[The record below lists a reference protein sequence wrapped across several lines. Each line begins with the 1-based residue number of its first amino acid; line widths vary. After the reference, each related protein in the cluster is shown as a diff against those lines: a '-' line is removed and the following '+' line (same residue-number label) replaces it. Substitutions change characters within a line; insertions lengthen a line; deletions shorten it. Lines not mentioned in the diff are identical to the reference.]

1 MKRTVEGALVDAMSY
16 FLAGT
21 FLLQVLLHPG
31 LANLPTQTVMSI
43 RGFGYGFLVV
53 GVFLALVSIPPIF
66 KMRIIRA
73 VYDRIHKWLV
83 RSLFLVTLCAVA
95 VTGLLVESLPL
106 MLIMFFFVCFTYLWS
121 TLRIIGSDSK
131 RSMKSLT
138 GLGKFLA
145 LAGVPLLW
153 VRFVGRVFEVVVP
166 YESYLLIIGIALLV
180 IGCLLILIG
189 IATHSREE
197 SKHAMT
203 RDEQKDQLAEDTES
217 SVLLVDEPIRT
228 AGQDRLN
235 RKQFA
240 TRLAQTLLLHT
251 DLSCL
256 IAALNG
262 PWGSGKSSLLNLI
275 EQNLRA
281 ESSTTNKI
289 LVIRFNPWNISNL
302 DQLTAMFFQEL
313 KVAVLGKEVVNR
325 LTDRTV
331 KLLNVF
337 SGVLSVGQLSPIGN
351 QYFALGAEA
360 VSRISAT
367 IKESKDKSV
376 AEIKSQLD
384 ELLCKTAKR
393 IFILIDDIDRLDQ
406 DSVKLLFR
414 MIRLNAD
421 FRNTTYLLAFDPKIV
436 EGLLDAEQ
444 PAHGKEYLEKIVQL
458 PISIPSVDEAIIRE
472 ILGKELDNLI
482 ARYGEGKF
490 DTKLWQT
497 MVTSGGFFKYF
508 RTLRDVV
515 RYTNGLKINYALVS
529 NNVNMVDFMAVE
541 AIRIFAGESHDAIRR
556 NKALLTRLN
565 TDRGLHGQGEN
576 IEETKK
582 VLSRIFD
589 PKQGQ
594 QASSEEAGRADV
606 VKATCR
612 ILFPQLDRIYAGWT
626 HDARS
631 EQSWR
636 QGKRIC
642 AKEIF
647 DNYFLLG
654 VPMGEIS
661 DEEMRTVLA
670 RSNDHLSLK
679 EGLDE
684 LFDRNLGRRFLD
696 MAEDYLGCIPT
707 QYIEGTI
714 LSLFEIEDKIVS
726 EPSVMLGMSAD
737 LQAARV
743 IYQLLKQTA
752 EVGTRLQVI
761 KSAINRSPKICSPV
775 YTVSLITPEEDD
787 KSSGRALQEL
797 GFSTKELCELHKLCV
812 SKIEEFADSGT
823 LSKSP
828 HLGMILFRWLDWG
841 GESKVKAY
849 VKKLAD
855 SDEGVLDLLI
865 GLSTEVLSDSGRYTR
880 IDRNNIAKF
889 IDVSL
894 IDSKVNDNVKPKA
907 SQLNPRQKE
916 ALEAY
921 LRSIAPKDD

>member
-1 MKRTVEGALVDAMSY
+1 MKTTVKDALDAMSY

-21 FLLQVLLHPG
+21 FLLQILLDPS
-31 LANLPTQTVMSI
+31 LANLSMRTVTVI
-43 RGFGYGFLVV
+43 RWSGYGFLIV
-53 GVFLALVSIPPIF
+53 GAFLALMSIPAVF
-66 KMRIIRA
+66 KTKIVREG
-73 VYDRIHKWLV
+73 YDRTQRWLMFP
-83 RSLFLVTLCAVA
+83 LFLVTLCAVA
-95 VTGLLVESLPL
+95 VTGLLVKSLPL
-106 MLIMFFFVCFTYLWS
+106 MLIMFFLVCFTYLWS
-121 TLRIIGSDSK
+121 ALRVIESDLK
-131 RSMKSLT
+131 RSMKSLIE
-138 GLGKFLA
+138 LGKFLV
-145 LAGVPLLW
+145 LAAVPLLW
-153 VRFVGRVFEVVVP
+153 VSFIGWVFEVALP
-166 YESYLLIIGIALLV
+166 YKVYLLVLGIALLAV
-180 IGCLLILIG
+180 GCLLILISS
-189 IATHSREE
+189 IVTHSRRE
-197 SKHAMT
+197 SKLPQT
-203 RDEQKDQLAEDTES
+203 KDEAKDQQTEGNQS
-217 SVLLVDEPIRT
+217 PVLLVDEPIRT

-251 DLSCL
+251 DPSCL

-275 EQNLRA
+275 EQDLRA
-281 ESSTTNKI
+281 ESSATNKI
-289 LVIRFNPWNISNL
+289 LVIRFNPWNISNM

-313 KVAVLGKEVVNR
+313 KVAVLDKEVVNK

-337 SGVLSVGQLSPIGN
+337 SGVLSVGQLSPVGS

-360 VSRISAT
+360 ASKISAT
-367 IKESKDKSV
+367 INESKDKSV
-376 AEIKSQLD
+376 AEIKGQLD

-406 DSVKLLFR
+406 DSMKLLFR

-421 FRNTTYLLAFDPKIV
+421 FRNTTYLLAFDTKIV

-472 ILGKELDNLI
+472 ILCKELDNLV

-490 DTKLWQT
+490 DAKLWQA

-594 QASSEEAGRADV
+594 QSSSEEARRVDIV
-606 VKATCR
+606 EATCR
-612 ILFPQLDRIYAGWT
+612 ILFPQLDRIYARWT

-636 QGKRIC
+636 QEKRIC

-654 VPMGEIS
+654 IPKGELS
-661 DEEMRTVLA
+661 DEEMQTILA

-679 EGLDE
+679 EALDE
-684 LFDRNLGRRFLD
+684 LFERNLGKRFLEI
-696 MAEDYLGCIPT
+696 AEDYIRYIPVPN
-707 QYIEGTI
+707 IEEAI
-714 LSLFEIEDKIVS
+714 ISLFEIEDRVVAQPHI
-726 EPSVMLGMSAD
+726 MMGMDAD
-737 LQAARV
+737 LQVARLV
-743 IYQLLKQTA
+743 YLLLK
-752 EVGTRLQVI
+752 RLEAPQERKQI
-761 KSAINRSPKICSPV
+761 IEKAIARSSKVFLPTYS
-775 YTVSLITPEEDD
+775 VSLITPDEDD
-787 KSSGRALQEL
+787 SGSRNMTSQEL
-797 GFSTKELCELHKLCV
+797 GFSTEDSHSLQAACVVKIKEYAE
-812 SKIEEFADSGT
+812 SGK

-828 HLGMILFRWLDWG
+828 HLGMILFRWLAWG
-841 GESKVKAY
+841 VESEVKEY
-849 VKKLAD
+849 VSRLVAT
-855 SDEGVLDLLI
+855 DEGVLDLLV
-865 GLSTEVLSDSGRYTR
+865 GFSSEVLSSDTGRR
-880 IDRNNIAKF
+880 VEINKKN
-889 IDVSL
+889 
-894 IDSKVNDNVKPKA
+894 
-907 SQLNPRQKE
+907 
-916 ALEAY
+916 
-921 LRSIAPKDD
+921 